1 MSLFSFAG
9 SVLFLLFIATF
20 CLFYVAA
27 ALSRFSAQIIEFKL
41 YRDAKTQDDNALFTA
56 LSDSVKSSDEK
67 LATVVA
73 QFEHSGKVI
82 DQLAL
87 QLKELREDYFRLSS
101 TLEAR
106 FNSFSKQTTELIEHC
121 NSFQEGLSKFS
132 QDLRE
137 DNEKVQQAVH
147 QVQESL
153 GLIRNDTKRYDM
165 DATI

>member
-1 MSLFSFAG
+1 MNLFSFA
-9 SVLFLLFIATF
+9 SVSLFFLVIVAFCTF
-20 CLFYVAA
+20 YIMA
-27 ALSRFSAQIIEFKL
+27 ALSRFSVQILEFKL
-41 YRDAKTQDDNALFTA
+41 YRDMKTQREDDLLTS
-56 LSDSVKSSDEK
+56 LQDLVKSSDQK

-87 QLKELREDYFRLSS
+87 QLKELREDHFKLSS
-101 TLEAR
+101 NLDVR
-106 FNSFSKQTTELIEHC
+106 FNVFSKQTTELIEHF

-153 GLIRNDTKRYDM
+153 GLIRNDTK
-165 DATI
+165 

>member
-41 YRDAKTQDDNALFTA
+41 YRDTKTQDDNALFIA
-56 LSDSVKSSDEK
+56 LSDSVKSSDQK
-67 LATVVA
+67 LAAVVA
-73 QFEHSGKVI
+73 QFEHSAKVI

-87 QLKELREDYFRLSS
+87 QLKEVREDHFRLSS

-106 FNSFSKQTTELIEHC
+106 FNTFSKQTTELIEHF
-121 NSFQEGLSKFS
+121 NSFQDGLSKFS
-132 QDLRE
+132 QDLQE
-137 DNEKVQQAVH
+137 DNEKVHQAVC
-147 QVQESL
+147 QVQQSL
-153 GLIRNDTKRYDM
+153 ELIRNDTKRYDM

>member
-41 YRDAKTQDDNALFTA
+41 YRDTKTQDDNALFIA
-56 LSDSVKSSDEK
+56 LSESVKSSDQK
-67 LATVVA
+67 LAAVVA
-73 QFEHSGKVI
+73 QFEHSAKVI

-87 QLKELREDYFRLSS
+87 QLKEIREDHFRLSS

-106 FNSFSKQTTELIEHC
+106 FNTFSKQTTELIEHF
-121 NSFQEGLSKFS
+121 NTFQDGLSQFS
-132 QDLRE
+132 QDLRG
-137 DNEKVQQAVH
+137 DNEKVQQAVR
-147 QVQESL
+147 QVQQSL
-153 GLIRNDTKRYDM
+153 ELTRNDTKRYDM